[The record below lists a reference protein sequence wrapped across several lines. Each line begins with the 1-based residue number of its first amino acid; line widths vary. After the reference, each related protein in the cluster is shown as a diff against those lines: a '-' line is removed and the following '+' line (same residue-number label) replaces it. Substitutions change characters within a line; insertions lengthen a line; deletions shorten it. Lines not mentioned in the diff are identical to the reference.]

1 MLDASF
7 DLGDSL
13 FVFLRYQKTDT
24 VLRLC
29 TFLGCAFRYMVCT
42 GLHFCIER
50 VSLFHMTTDDERQGW
65 LRLYAGL
72 AMAGLLANNE
82 YQESFVIRE
91 SFRIAKE
98 MIDREEFNEQP

>member
-1 MLDASF
+1 
-7 DLGDSL
+7 
-13 FVFLRYQKTDT
+13 
-24 VLRLC
+24 
-29 TFLGCAFRYMVCT
+29 
-42 GLHFCIER
+42 
-50 VSLFHMTTDDERQGW
+50 MTTDDERQGW